1 MIEAKETTKQSQGSI
16 AVSKKEYIDFTGMLK
31 NIH

>member
-1 MIEAKETTKQSQGSI
+1 MIEAKETTKQTQGSI
-16 AVSKKEYIDFTGMLK
+16 AVITKEDIDFTGMLK